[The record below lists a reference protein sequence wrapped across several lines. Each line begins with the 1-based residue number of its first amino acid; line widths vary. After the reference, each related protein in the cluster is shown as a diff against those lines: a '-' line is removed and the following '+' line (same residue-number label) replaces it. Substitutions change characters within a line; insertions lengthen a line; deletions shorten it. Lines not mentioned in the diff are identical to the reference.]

1 MTVSTRE
8 CQSMRLLARDGWS
21 ARELKM
27 TMQVSRPQTVRHH
40 VSGDC
45 RHDHDVPSIHDW
57 DGWTA
62 PARASA
68 GQRATGGAD

>member
-1 MTVSTRE
+1 
-8 CQSMRLLARDGWS
+8 MRLLARDGWS

-27 TMQVSRPQTVRHH
+27 TMQVSRPRVVRHH
-40 VSGDC
+40 VEGDC
-45 RHDHDVPSIHDW
+45 AHGHNVPAIPAW

-68 GQRATGGAD
+68 SDRGMGADD